1 MEMRDFVMGR
11 GAVCSYHSM
20 PDPLTLFPLTA
31 FGICA
36 VLHGIALSVFPKL
49 GLLDFPERYGLTR
62 RRLPYPTGIISV
74 SVFIAYFLLFDPLDM
89 ASWGIVAAVA
99 VLGIV
104 NFVDD
109 RRPLPFSLRLAVQ
122 LFAALLIFLTG
133 TRIFTITNPLDGI
146 SAFPI
151 IPLDTWVITS
161 ETFSNP
167 SVIGAIFTM
176 LWLGLTMNALN
187 WFDGIR
193 GQVSVVSLIGF
204 STIGAL
210 SLSSRVN
217 DPQLALLAF
226 ILAGTAG
233 AALVFDFPP
242 AKVLMGDTGSI
253 FFGLMLGVLT
263 IYAGGKVATGFLVLG
278 VPLLDSV
285 IVVVRRL
292 LKGSSPFKGNTVDE
306 HLHHRLLR
314 AGWSER
320 QVIAL
325 TAFLGTSF
333 GVAALFMDTLQKFF
347 AGLVLLAIMLGL
359 SVYSGR
365 RS

>member
-1 MEMRDFVMGR
+1 MLLL
-11 GAVCSYHSM
+11 SM
-20 PDPLTLFPLTA
+20 SMLDPVLFFPLVA
-31 FGICA
+31 FGICV
-36 VLHGIALSVFPKL
+36 VLHIAALRVFPNL
-49 GLLDFPERYGLTR
+49 NLLDFPERYGLKR
-62 RRLPYPTGIISV
+62 KRLPYPTGILSICT
-74 SVFIAYFLLFDPLDM
+74 FLLLFLYLE
-89 ASWGIVAAVA
+89 SWNQESLGNATAVILLA
-99 VLGIV
+99 LV
-104 NFVDD
+104 NFIDD
-109 RRPLPFSLRLAVQ
+109 RRPLPFSIRLFVQ
-122 LFAALLIFLTG
+122 LFCALLIFLMG
-133 TRIFTITNPLDGI
+133 TRIFTITNPLESLSGI
-146 SAFPI
+146 PL
-151 IPLDTWVITS
+151 IPLDTWVIPS
-161 ETFSNP
+161 VTFKNP
-167 SVIGAIFTM
+167 SAAGALFTV

-193 GQVSVVSLIGF
+193 GQVSVLSFIGF
-204 STIGAL
+204 LTIGAP
-210 SLSSRVN
+210 SLSSPVEA
-217 DPQLALLAF
+217 PKLAMIAF
-226 ILAGTAG
+226 TLAGIAAAG
-233 AALVFDFPP
+233 LLFDFPP
-242 AKVLMGDTGSI
+242 GKVLMGDTGSI